1 VNEEPERREGG
12 GTEESGVSDDAPQGG
27 VGGQEGEGEGAENLS
42 PEIGEDGE
50 PGQTQVDAPDD
61 DANVSEED
69 ADA

>member
-27 VGGQEGEGEGAENLS
+27 VGGQGGEGEGAENLS

-50 PGQTQVDAPDD
+50 PGQTQTDAPDD
-61 DANVSEED
+61 DANVSDED
-69 ADA
+69 ADG